1 MKSRWPLI
9 LFVAVLIASLLFTG
23 YLVRS
28 VSENLRALSVA
39 QHDDVSWNLAQ
50 LEVEV
55 LQLQQVTRSVVAD
68 ETADLSGFLRRYDIF
83 YSRVEVLSGSSRK
96 AMFARDVK
104 ASAALEAFDDFL
116 RQTTPIVDGPRPELR
131 AALPAILDQ
140 IGDLRPQAR
149 TIALTGIQIFAA
161 QDVDRREELSQ
172 TLIKLA
178 IAVMGL
184 VLILVIAV
192 LVLERLFRE
201 SRLVTQEN
209 QRVRSRFEAA
219 ISSSLDA
226 VLVVDTAGKII
237 DYNGAAASVFG
248 YDPEDALGQDMAEL
262 IVPDHMREMHNKGMN
277 RFLETGE
284 KKVID
289 AGRVRLEAKRKS
301 GEVFPVELSISVSE
315 TDGEQVFVSYLRD
328 ITAEIEAVDELRAA
342 RDKAREG
349 EKAKSDLLT
358 VMSHEMRTPLNG
370 ILGSLS
376 LIDQSSMAARQKQ
389 HLKSIAASG
398 ELLLSHVNDVLDLS
412 SLSSEARP
420 KEKIRFDLRDVLQSV
435 SDSLLANAQ
444 TRGNTLTFD
453 VLSDDLRV
461 VLGYKTALQQCLI
474 NLVGN
479 AIKFTSDGVITV
491 EVERLPDDDL
501 VEIRVSDTGVGIAPE
516 NLERVFEEFVT
527 VDTAFDRENAGTG
540 LGLAITKRLVE
551 AMGGTIEV
559 DSLLGEGSLFTLKVV
574 LPDAPNVAKPHGKS
588 EPEQQPVLAANI
600 SALVVDDN
608 EINRLVLS
616 DMLKEMGVSVQ
627 EAADGYAAVDLVAQR
642 AFDVVL
648 LDISMPGID
657 GIETLR
663 RMRDLPV
670 DWSEV
675 PAIAVTAHAAQK
687 DHDKILSAP
696 FLDLVVKPVQPQTL
710 KAKLAEATSSQMHG
724 VHEESELPFVPEF
737 KVRFGEDRYRRALS
751 DFHQDLASLA
761 AMLDATPQASDEIKQ
776 LAHKAAGSASV
787 LEEQE
792 LLGLLAALE
801 SSEGEDWPPA
811 KDAFLQA
818 ASNLS
823 EPTS

>member
-1 MKSRWPLI
+1 M
-9 LFVAVLIASLLFTG
+9 AVLIASLVFTG

-55 LQLQQVTRSVVAD
+55 LQLQQIAAKTAED
-68 ETADLSGFLRRYDIF
+68 EASSLTGFVRRFDIF
-83 YSRVEVLSGSSRK
+83 YSRVGILSGSQRK
-96 AMFARDVK
+96 DLFTKDVK
-104 ASAALEAFDDFL
+104 TTAAIDAFSDFL
-116 RQTTPIVDGPRPELR
+116 DRTTPIVDGPRSDLR
-131 AALPAILDQ
+131 AALPQILSE
-140 IGDLRPQAR
+140 ITELRPEAR
-149 TIALTGIQIFAA
+149 AIALSGIQFFAEQDA
-161 QDVDRREELSQ
+161 QRREDLSQ

-184 VLILVIAV
+184 VLILVMAL

-248 YDPEDALGQDMAEL
+248 YEPEEAIGQDMAEL
-262 IVPDHMREMHNKGMN
+262 IVPDHMREMHKKGMN

-284 KKVID
+284 KKVIG
-289 AGRVRLEAKRKS
+289 AGRVRLEAKHKS
-301 GEVFPVELSISVSE
+301 GDVFPVELSISVSE

-328 ITAEIEAVDELRAA
+328 ITAEIKAVDDLRMA

-376 LIDQSSMAARQKQ
+376 LIDQTGMAARQQQ

-412 SLSSEARP
+412 SLSSDARP

-444 TRGNTLTFD
+444 TRGNTLTFN

-461 VLGYKTALQQCLI
+461 VLGYKTALQQCLV

-479 AIKFTSDGVITV
+479 AIKFTHDGTIAV
-491 EVERLPDDDL
+491 EVERLSHDDL

-527 VDTAFDRENAGTG
+527 IDTAFDRENAGTG
-540 LGLAITKRLVE
+540 LGLAITKRLAESMDGSIE
-551 AMGGTIEV
+551 A
-559 DSLLGEGSLFTLKVV
+559 DSLLGEGSLFTLKIP
-574 LPDAPNVAKPHGKS
+574 LPDAPKVTEEQDSP
-588 EPEQQPVLAANI
+588 EPKLHQQI
-600 SALVVDDN
+600 EEGITALVVDDN

-616 DMLKEMGVSVQ
+616 DMLKELGVEVA

-642 AFDVVL
+642 AFDVLL

-657 GIETLR
+657 GIETLTR
-663 RMRDLPV
+663 IRGLDV
-670 DWSEV
+670 AWKDV

-687 DHDKILSAP
+687 DHDRILQAP
-696 FLDLVVKPVQPQTL
+696 FFDLVVKPVKPGIL
-710 KAKLAEATSSQMHG
+710 KVKLARATSGLSHGSEATDANSAA
-724 VHEESELPFVPEF
+724 PDF
-737 KVRFGEDRYRRALS
+737 KVRFGEERYQKAIKAL
-751 DFHQDLASLA
+751 HQELASLA
-761 AMLDATPQASDEIKQ
+761 TKVEAAPQLTEEIRQ
-776 LAHKAAGSASV
+776 LAHKAAGSSAV
-787 LEEQE
+787 LEEDE
-792 LLGLLAALE
+792 LWTLVAALE
-801 SSEGEDWPPA
+801 NATQDDWADA
-811 KDAFLQA
+811 KGQFLKGTA
-818 ASNLS
+818 ELC
-823 EPTS
+823 EPLG